1 MLSLLKNTV
10 LIGKE
15 EYRLNSAEIH
25 YFRVS
30 KKYWS
35 VCFERIKKAGFRII
49 STPIPWNL
57 HEIST
62 GEFDFNGE
70 TDSRTDLVVFLE
82 LAREFGFKVILKIGP
97 YIGAEWE
104 NGGYPDFVLGNQ
116 DLLARDPQGNV
127 IAISEQKE
135 FPKIALPS
143 FDHPSFKNHYKRYIN
158 ALNEVLKHY
167 IYPKGPVIVIQLGKK
182 TSLNFFADPFL
193 LDYNSYIIQ
202 SRYPAFLKEKYKEIK
217 RLKSAYQ
224 IKSKNYEEV
233 QPPKDPEIRKPA
245 ELLRFLD
252 WIDFKLSLVSNY
264 ILNLKEIITSSQV
277 SPIFFTDIF
286 WEDSLSS
293 SSEWS
298 SLQKENIFGG
308 VEVNWFKDYAENSW
322 HLRSFVGSASFPW
335 AIEFRNGAP
344 AMVPQEKKR
353 YLPLG
358 TQELKFML
366 ITSLA
371 LGIKGFNHTMFVE
384 RSHWYDSP
392 LAEEGTIQE
401 GYELIKSF
409 NLLQERI
416 NLKSLENLSQIALLN
431 YDPYL
436 YLSQVK
442 NQTLFPYLNSLV
454 WKTHFGLGQSLR
466 GLKYDFAISSPEQSK
481 KQEKCKVLLVP
492 VAEFMDAKTQTFLLG
507 EARNGKSLVLYGLLP
522 RFDRDLKKCE
532 ILSRGLKIKTA
543 QLSSVDK
550 IQTSKE
556 EFPSQIFGFIRSHSK
571 SYQAIAR
578 AGRRVVGVRG
588 KLGKGKV
595 YLLTFDLSSS
605 ACSGKSSFL
614 DSILQESGVTRFLN
628 SSDPDLEM
636 IIQKNEKVTLLYL
649 ISPGVPF
656 SPEKEGFKKNVIL
669 QIDCGKIGV
678 KGKKITLT
686 ELLDG
691 QTIKTTS
698 DELKKGILVELGKLE
713 SRIYLVEGAK
723 GK

>member
-35 VCFERIKKAGFRII
+35 VCFERIKKAGFKII

-57 HEIST
+57 HEISV

-104 NGGYPDFVLGNQ
+104 NGGYPDFVLENQ

-127 IAISEQKE
+127 VTISEQRE
-135 FPKIALPS
+135 FQKIALPS

-167 IYPKGPVIVIQLGKK
+167 IYPKGPVIVIQLGRK
-182 TSLNFFADPFL
+182 TSLNFFADPFQ

-202 SRYPAFLKEKYKEIK
+202 SRYPAFLKEKYIEIK
-217 RLKSAYQ
+217 KLKSAYQ
-224 IKSKNYEEV
+224 IKSKNFEEI
-233 QPPKDPEIRKPA
+233 QPPKDMEIRKPA

-252 WIDFKLSLVSNY
+252 WIDFKRGLISNY
-264 ILNLKEIITSSQV
+264 LLNLKEVIASSQV
-277 SPIFFTDIF
+277 SPLFFTDTF
-286 WEDSLSS
+286 WEDDLA
-293 SSEWS
+293 SSEWP
-298 SLQKENIFGG
+298 SLQKESLFAG
-308 VEVNWFKDYAENSW
+308 VEVNWFKDYAEYSW
-322 HLRSFVGSASFPW
+322 HLRSFAGSASFPW

-344 AMVPQEKKR
+344 ALNPQEKKK

-358 TQELKFML
+358 TQELKFIL
-366 ITSLA
+366 VTSLA
-371 LGIKGFNHTMFVE
+371 FGIKGFNHTMFVE
-384 RSHWYDSP
+384 RSHWYGSP

-409 NLLQERI
+409 NLLQEKI
-416 NLKSLENLSQIALLN
+416 NLKTLESLAQISLLN
-431 YDPYL
+431 HDPYL
-436 YLSQVK
+436 YLSRVK

-454 WKTHFGLGQSLR
+454 RMAHFGLGQSLR
-466 GLKYDFAISSPEQSK
+466 GLQYDYQISSVEQMK
-481 KQEKCKVLLVP
+481 KLEKCRVLLVP
-492 VAEFMDAKTQTFLLG
+492 VAEFMEAKAQAFLLE
-507 EARNGKSLVLYGLLP
+507 EARKGKSLVLYGLLP
-522 RFDRDLKKCE
+522 RSDRDLRKCE

-543 QLSSVDK
+543 QMSAVERV
-550 IQTSKE
+550 QTSKE
-556 EFPSQIFGFIRSHSK
+556 EFTSQIYGFIRSHSK
-571 SYQAIAR
+571 NYQVIAR
-578 AGRRVVGVRG
+578 AGRRIVGVRG

-595 YLLTFDLSSS
+595 YMLTFDFSSS
-605 ACSGKSSFL
+605 ACREKSSFL
-614 DSILQESGVTRFLN
+614 DGILQESGVTRFLN

-636 IIQKNEKVTLLYL
+636 IIQKNERVTLLYL

-669 QIDCGKIGV
+669 QIECGKIGV

-691 QTIKTTS
+691 QIIKTTS
-698 DELKKGILVELGKLE
+698 EELKKGISIELGKME

-723 GK
+723 G

>member
-35 VCFERIKKAGFRII
+35 VCFERIKKAGFKII

-57 HEIST
+57 HEISG

-70 TDSRTDLVVFLE
+70 TDGRTDLVVFLE

-104 NGGYPDFVLGNQ
+104 NGGYPDFVLENQ

-127 IAISEQKE
+127 VTISEQKE
-135 FPKIALPS
+135 FQKIALPS
-143 FDHPSFKNHYKRYIN
+143 FDHPSFKSHYKRYIN

-182 TSLNFFADPFL
+182 TSLNFFTDPFQ
-193 LDYNSYIIQ
+193 LDYNSYITQ

-217 RLKSAYQ
+217 KLKSAYQ
-224 IKSKNYEEV
+224 IKSKNFDEF
-233 QPPKDPEIRKPA
+233 QPPKDTEIKKPA

-252 WIDFKLSLVSNY
+252 WIDFKRGLISNY
-264 ILNLKEIITSSQV
+264 LLNLKEVITSSQV
-277 SPIFFTDIF
+277 SPLFFTDIF
-286 WEDSLSS
+286 WADDLA
-293 SSEWS
+293 SSEWP
-298 SLQKENIFGG
+298 SLQKESLFAG
-308 VEVNWFKDYAENSW
+308 VEVNWFKDYAEYSW
-322 HLRSFVGSASFPW
+322 HLKSFAGSASFPW

-344 AMVPQEKKR
+344 ALNPQEKKK

-366 ITSLA
+366 VTSLA
-371 LGIKGFNHTMFVE
+371 FGIKGFNHTMFVE
-384 RSHWYDSP
+384 GSHWYGSP

-401 GYELIKSF
+401 GYELIKNF
-409 NLLQERI
+409 NLLQEKI
-416 NLKSLENLSQIALLN
+416 NLKTLEILSQINLVN

-436 YLSQVK
+436 YLSQIK
-442 NQTLFPYLNSLV
+442 KQALFPYLNSLIRM
-454 WKTHFGLGQSLR
+454 THLGLSQSLR
-466 GLKYDFAISSPEQSK
+466 GLKYDYQISNLEQAK
-481 KQEKCKVLLVP
+481 KLEKCRVLLVP
-492 VAEFMDAKTQTFLLG
+492 VAEFMEAKAQNSLLE

-522 RFDRDLKKCE
+522 RYDRDLRKCE

-543 QLSSVDK
+543 QMSAVEK
-550 IQTSKE
+550 IQTPKG
-556 EFPSQIFGFIRSHSK
+556 EFTSQIYGFIRTHSK
-571 SYQAIAR
+571 NYQVIAR
-578 AGRRVVGVRG
+578 AGRRITGVRG

-605 ACSGKSSFL
+605 ACCQKSSFL
-614 DSILQESGVTRFLN
+614 DGILQESGVTRFLN

-636 IIQKNEKVTLLYL
+636 VIQKNEKVTLLYL

-656 SPEKEGFKKNVIL
+656 SPEKEGLKKNVIL

-691 QTIKTTS
+691 QIIKTTS
-698 DELKKGILVELGKLE
+698 EELKKGISIELGKME

-723 GK
+723 G

>member
-35 VCFERIKKAGFRII
+35 VCFERIKKAGFKII

-104 NGGYPDFVLGNQ
+104 NGGYPDLVLKNQ
-116 DLLARDPQGNV
+116 DLLAKDPQGNV
-127 IAISEQKE
+127 VTISEQKE

-167 IYPKGPVIVIQLGKK
+167 VYPKGPVIVIQLGRK
-182 TSLNFFADPFL
+182 TSLNFFTDPFL

-202 SRYPAFLKEKYKEIK
+202 SSYPAFLKEKYKEIK
-217 RLKSAYQ
+217 KLKSAYQ
-224 IKSKNYEEV
+224 IKSKNWEEV
-233 QPPKDPEIRKPA
+233 QPPKDPEIKKPA

-264 ILNLKEIITSSQV
+264 ILNLKELITSSQV
-277 SPIFFTDIF
+277 SPLFFTDIF
-286 WEDSLSS
+286 WEDSPS

-308 VEVNWFKDYAENSW
+308 VEVNWFKDYAEYSW

-344 AMVPQEKKR
+344 ALVPLEKKK

-366 ITSLA
+366 VTSLA

-384 RSHWYDSP
+384 RSHWYGSP

-401 GYELIKSF
+401 GYELIKNF

-416 NLKSLENLSQIALLN
+416 NLKSLENLSQINLLN
-431 YDPYL
+431 YDSYI
-436 YLSQVK
+436 YVSRVK
-442 NQTLFPYLNSLV
+442 NQAIFPYLNSLV
-454 WKTHFGLGQSLR
+454 WKTHFGLSQSLR
-466 GLKYDFAISSPEQSK
+466 ELKYDFQISNLEQAK
-481 KQEKCKVLLVP
+481 KLEKCKVFLAP
-492 VAEFMDAKTQTFLLG
+492 VTEFMDSKAQAFLLE
-507 EARNGKSLVLYGLLP
+507 EARNGKSLVLYGLLS
-522 RFDRDLKKCE
+522 RYDRDLKKCE
-532 ILSRGLKIKTA
+532 LLSRGLKIKTA
-543 QLSSVDK
+543 QLSSVEK
-550 IQTSKE
+550 IQISKE
-556 EFPSQIFGFIRSHSK
+556 EFTSQIYGFIRSHSK
-571 SYQAIAR
+571 NYQVIAR
-578 AGRRVVGVRG
+578 AGRRIVGVRG

-605 ACSGKSSFL
+605 ACREKSGFL
-614 DSILQESGVTRFLN
+614 DGILQESGVTRFLN

-678 KGKKITLT
+678 KGKKIVLT

-698 DELKKGILVELGKLE
+698 DELKKGISTELGKLE
-713 SRIYLVEGAK
+713 SRIYLVEGTK
-723 GK
+723 SK

>member
-57 HEIST
+57 HEISV

-104 NGGYPDFVLGNQ
+104 NGGYPDFVLENQ

-127 IAISEQKE
+127 VTISEQRE
-135 FPKIALPS
+135 FQKIALPS

-158 ALNEVLKHY
+158 ALNEILKHY
-167 IYPKGPVIVIQLGKK
+167 IYPKGPVIVIQLGRK
-182 TSLNFFADPFL
+182 TSLNFFTDPFQ

-217 RLKSAYQ
+217 KLKSAYQ
-224 IKSKNYEEV
+224 IKSKNFEEF
-233 QPPKDPEIRKPA
+233 QPPKDTEIKKPA

-252 WIDFKLSLVSNY
+252 WIDFKRGLISNY
-264 ILNLKEIITSSQV
+264 LLNLKEIIASSQV
-277 SPIFFTDIF
+277 SPLFFTDTF
-286 WEDSLSS
+286 WEDGLA

-298 SLQKENIFGG
+298 SLQKESLFAGA
-308 VEVNWFKDYAENSW
+308 EVNWFKDYAEYSW
-322 HLRSFVGSASFPW
+322 HLKSFAGSASFPW

-344 AMVPQEKKR
+344 ALNPQEKKK

-366 ITSLA
+366 VTSLA
-371 LGIKGFNHTMFVE
+371 FGIKGFNHTMFVE
-384 RSHWYDSP
+384 RSHWYGSP

-401 GYELIKSF
+401 GYELIKNF
-409 NLLQERI
+409 NLLQEKI
-416 NLKSLENLSQIALLN
+416 NLKTLESLSQISLLN

-436 YLSQVK
+436 YLSRVK

-454 WKTHFGLGQSLR
+454 RMAHLGLGQSLR
-466 GLKYDFAISSPEQSK
+466 GLQYDYQISDVEQAK
-481 KQEKCKVLLVP
+481 KLEKCKVLLVP
-492 VAEFMDAKTQTFLLG
+492 VAEFMDAKAQNSLL
-507 EARNGKSLVLYGLLP
+507 EEVRNGKSLVLYGLLP
-522 RFDRDLKKCE
+522 RYDRDLRKCE

-543 QLSSVDK
+543 QMSAVEK

-556 EFPSQIFGFIRSHSK
+556 EFTSQIYGLIKSHSK
-571 SYQAIAR
+571 NYQVIAR
-578 AGRRVVGVRG
+578 AGRRIVGVRG
-588 KLGKGKV
+588 NLGKGKV

-605 ACSGKSSFL
+605 ACRQKSSFL
-614 DSILQESGVTRFLN
+614 DGILQESGVTRFLN

-636 IIQKNEKVTLLYL
+636 VIQKNEKVTLLYL

-686 ELLDG
+686 ELLEG
-691 QTIKTTS
+691 QIIKTTS
-698 DELKKGILVELGKLE
+698 EELKKGISIELGKLE

-723 GK
+723 G

>member
-35 VCFERIKKAGFRII
+35 ICFERIKKSGFKII

-97 YIGAEWE
+97 YIGAEWK
-104 NGGYPDFVLGNQ
+104 NNGYPDFVLENQ
-116 DLLARDPQGNV
+116 DLLAKDPQGNV
-127 IAISEQKE
+127 VSISELKE

-143 FDHPSFKNHYKRYIN
+143 FGHPSFKNHYKRYIN

-167 IYPKGPVIVIQLGKK
+167 IYPKGPVIILQLGRK
-182 TSLNFFADPFL
+182 TGLGFFADPFL

-202 SRYPAFLKEKYKEIK
+202 SRYPAFLKEKYREIK
-217 RLKSAYQ
+217 KLKSAYQ
-224 IKSKNYEEV
+224 VKSKNFDEI
-233 QPPKDPEIRKPA
+233 QPPKENEIRKPS

-252 WIDFKLSLVSNY
+252 WIDFKRGLISSYL
-264 ILNLKEIITSSQV
+264 LNLKEIIASSQV
-277 SPIFFTDIF
+277 SPLFFTDIF
-286 WEDSLSS
+286 WEDDLA
-293 SSEWS
+293 SSEWP
-298 SLQKENIFGG
+298 SLREESLFAG
-308 VEVNWFKDYAENSW
+308 VEVNWFKDYAEYSW
-322 HLRSFVGSASFPW
+322 HLRSFAGSASFPW

-344 AMVPQEKKR
+344 ALNPQEKRK

-366 ITSLA
+366 VTSLA
-371 LGIKGFNHTMFVE
+371 FGIKGFNHTMFVE
-384 RSHWYDSP
+384 RSHWYGSP

-401 GYELIKSF
+401 GYELIKIF

-416 NLKSLENLSQIALLN
+416 NLKSLENLSQISLLN

-436 YLSQVK
+436 YLSLVK
-442 NQTLFPYLNSLV
+442 NQTLFSYLSSLV
-454 WKTHFGLGQSLR
+454 RMTHLGLSQSLR
-466 GLKYDFAISSPEQSK
+466 GLKYDYLISDLEQEK
-481 KQEKCKVLLVP
+481 RLEKCKVLFIP
-492 VAEFMDAKTQTFLLG
+492 VAEFMDTKAQTFLL
-507 EARNGKSLVLYGLLP
+507 EEVKRGKSLVLYGLLP
-522 RFDRDLKKCE
+522 RFDRELKKCE

-543 QLSSVDK
+543 QLSAVDK
-550 IQTSKE
+550 IQTLKE
-556 EFPSQIFGFIRSHSK
+556 EFTSQIYGFIKSHSK
-571 SYQAIAR
+571 NYQVIAR
-578 AGRRVVGVRG
+578 AGRRIVGVRG

-595 YLLTFDLSSS
+595 YLLTFDLSSP
-605 ACSGKSSFL
+605 ACREKLGFL
-614 DSILQESGVTRFLN
+614 DSILQESGVTRFVN

-691 QTIKTTS
+691 QIIKTTS
-698 DELKKGILVELGKLE
+698 EELKKGISIELGKLE
-713 SRIYLVEGAK
+713 SRIYLIEGTK